1 MSGGA
6 NTISIKADT
15 RGIDL
20 LISQM
25 ASDIEAAV
33 RPAAQAAAQVLYDEV
48 KRNVS
53 SIGKKTGNL
62 QRSVYQVYSQT
73 NSRAGVATYH
83 VSWNARTAPHGH
95 LVEYG
100 HLMRYKMIRYADGS
114 IRPAVRPEMRGK
126 KKPARRASQAT
137 KDAYYVTL
145 PTPVQVAARPFIRPA
160 VNRFEAAMEAAKNEL
175 MNRMNGAAA

>member
-6 NTISIKADT
+6 NTFGIKADMS
-15 RGIDL
+15 GLNDL
-20 LISQM
+20 
-25 ASDIEAAV
+25 IEQLGQDVQAAV

-62 QRSVYQVYSQT
+62 QRSVYQVYSQA
-73 NSRAGVATYH
+73 NSPAGTATYH

-160 VNRFEAAMEAAKNEL
+160 ANRFEEAMEAAKNEL